1 MLKWCDVPYWQA
13 ADKLKE
19 CEELASKRMGGGMG
33 DTDVITAAFS
43 INTPWIR
50 GIYLRN
56 AYLER
61 DLAMLRCVEAVR
73 MYAAGHDGK
82 LPQALSNITE
92 VPISADPVYGR
103 AFSYQVAGGKAVLES
118 SAPPGEPVR
127 DGLRYEITIR
137 QATK

>member
-1 MLKWCDVPYWQA
+1 MLKWCDVLYWQA

-19 CEELASKRMGGGMG
+19 CEEASRATGGDMA
-33 DTDVITAAFS
+33 DMDVISAAFS

-61 DLAMLRCVEAVR
+61 DLAMLQCVEAIR

-82 LPQALSNITE
+82 LPQALNDVTD
-92 VPISADPVYGR
+92 VPIPADPVYGR
-103 AFSYQVAGGKAVLES
+103 AFSYQVADGRAVLES
-118 SAPPGEPVR
+118 PAPAGEAAK

-137 QATK
+137 KTTK